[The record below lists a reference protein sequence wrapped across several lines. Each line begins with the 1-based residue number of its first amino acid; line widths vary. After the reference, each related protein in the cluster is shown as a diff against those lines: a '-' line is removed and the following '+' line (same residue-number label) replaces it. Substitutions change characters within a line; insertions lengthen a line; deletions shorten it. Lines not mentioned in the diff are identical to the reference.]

1 MPRGPIR
8 RLLIAACSIAVSVTA
23 RADDARNVINDPRLF
38 RAHKPNYILP
48 LSTTN
53 RVNRAVYTV
62 EDTDLAARL
71 KPEEVAFQ
79 MSLKVQ
85 LNADPLLR
93 GGDAVFFGFTLKS
106 WWQLYSP
113 DISSPF
119 RETNYQPEV
128 FYTAPLRLV
137 PFGADTTLTL
147 GLEHQSNGQVQAYSR
162 SWNRLYAELA
172 LRTERAFF
180 AVRPWYRLP
189 EDPKPSPDSALGDD
203 NPDIDDFLGRGQ
215 VQLGWRGERIEISS
229 TLHGSL
235 STGKGGLRLMLT
247 YPLFKRFR
255 GVVHYVDGYG
265 DSLIDYNHKQ
275 RRLGLGV
282 LLSDLF

>member
-1 MPRGPIR
+1 MPRGPIH
-8 RLLIAACSIAVSVTA
+8 RLLFAACCIAVSLSA
-23 RADDARNVINDPRLF
+23 RAEGERNVIDDPRLF

-53 RVNRAVYTV
+53 RVNRAVYTA
-62 EDTDLAARL
+62 EDADLAARL
-71 KPEEVAFQ
+71 KAEEVAFQ

-85 LNADPLLR
+85 FNADPLFR
-93 GGDAVFFGFTLKS
+93 AGDAVFFGFTLKS

-119 RETNYQPEV
+119 RETNYQPEL
-128 FYTAPLRLV
+128 FYTAPLQSS

-172 LRTERAFF
+172 LHTERAFV

-203 NPDIDDFLGRGQ
+203 NPDIDDFLGRTQ
-215 VQLGWRGERIEISS
+215 VQLGWHGEHVDVSG

-235 STGKGGLRLMLT
+235 STGKGGLTVMLS

-255 GVVHYVDGYG
+255 GVVQFVDGYG
-265 DSLIDYNHKQ
+265 DSLLDYNHKQ